1 LTGSVEAED
10 EEKLEAKLKGN
21 TLRVYWYLLK
31 SGGSSV
37 GVREVQRALGFS
49 SPTLAAYHLDKLV
62 NLGLVDKRHG
72 EYYLVKT
79 VKVGVLKYFMRFGSF
94 LLPRY
99 VLYAMLFTAL
109 LVFGMLRFDK
119 VSFWSVLALIFGIL
133 GTAIFWYETLR
144 VWRES
149 RKL

>member
-1 LTGSVEAED
+1 MYNSETD
-10 EEKLEAKLKGN
+10 ERKIESELRGT
-21 TLRVYWYLLK
+21 TLRVYWYLLGH
-31 SGGSSV
+31 SDGSV

-49 SPTLAAYHLDKLV
+49 SPTLASYHLDKLV
-62 NLGLVDKRHG
+62 NLGLVDKKLG

-79 VKVGVLKYFMRFGSF
+79 VKVGVLKQFIRFGSF

-109 LVFGMLRFDK
+109 LVFGILRFDK
-119 VSFWSVLALIFGIL
+119 VSFWSVLALIFATL
-133 GTAIFWYETLR
+133 GATIFWYETLR
-144 VWRES
+144 VWHES

>member
-1 LTGSVEAED
+1 M
-10 EEKLEAKLKGN
+10 N
-21 TLRVYWYLLK
+21 
-31 SGGSSV
+31 
-37 GVREVQRALGFS
+37 F
-49 SPTLAAYHLDKLV
+49 
-62 NLGLVDKRHG
+62 GLVDKRLG
-72 EYYLVKT
+72 EYYLVKI

-133 GTAIFWYETLR
+133 GTAIFWYETLK

>member
-1 LTGSVEAED
+1 MD
-10 EEKLEAKLKGN
+10 EKKIESELRGN
-21 TLRVYWYLLK
+21 TLRVYWYLLEHGGE
-31 SGGSSV
+31 SGV

-62 NLGLVDKRHG
+62 NLGLVDKRRG

>member
-1 LTGSVEAED
+1 MD
-10 EEKLEAKLKGN
+10 EKKIESELRGN
-21 TLRVYWYLLK
+21 TLRVYWYLLEHGGE
-31 SGGSSV
+31 SGV
-37 GVREVQRALGFS
+37 GVREVQWALGFS

-62 NLGLVDKRHG
+62 NLGLVDKRRG

>member
-1 LTGSVEAED
+1 LHGSEVS
-10 EEKLEAKLKGN
+10 EEKLESELKGN
-21 TLRVYWYLLK
+21 TLRVYWFMLR
-31 SGGSSV
+31 SV
-37 GVREVQRALGFS
+37 GDSVGIREVQRALGFS

-62 NLGLVDKRHG
+62 NLGLVDKRRG

-99 VLYAMLFTAL
+99 VLYAMLFKAL

>member
-1 LTGSVEAED
+1 MS
-10 EEKLEAKLKGN
+10 EEKLESELKGN
-21 TLRVYWYLLK
+21 TLRVYWFMLR
-31 SGGSSV
+31 SV
-37 GVREVQRALGFS
+37 GDSVGIREVQRALGFS

-62 NLGLVDKRHG
+62 NLGLVDKRRG